1 MLIAVSLKSHL
12 QILDIC
18 YERHARFGVVGLFCL
33 CLVVSLFVFNCLQ
46 GSTMSVIKKLIIHSF
61 PVSDSLTLITWGTGG
76 LPAWA
81 PSLMVCADN

>member
-1 MLIAVSLKSHL
+1 MLMAVSLKSHL

-18 YERHARFGVVGLFCL
+18 YERLARFGVVGWFCL
-33 CLVVSLFVFNCLQ
+33 YFVMTLFVFNCLP

-61 PVSDSLTLITWGTGG
+61 PASDSLTLITWGTEG

-81 PSLMVCADN
+81 PSLMICSDN